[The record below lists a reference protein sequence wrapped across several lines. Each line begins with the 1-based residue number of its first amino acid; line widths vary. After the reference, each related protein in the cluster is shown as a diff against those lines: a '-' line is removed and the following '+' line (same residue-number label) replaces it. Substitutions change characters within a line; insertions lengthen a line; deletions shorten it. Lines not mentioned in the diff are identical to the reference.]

1 MLDLL
6 IDFDKSLF
14 RAINTGMSN
23 ELFDAVLPWLR
34 EGKLWAPLYLFLA
47 SFLWVNYGRRGLIV
61 GIGLIL
67 SVGLTDFT
75 SGTLIKKNVQR
86 IRPCNDPSMEMQ
98 IIERVPCGSGY
109 SFTSNHSANHF
120 AIASFLI
127 VLFGQT
133 GRAFRYAAVFW
144 AGSIAFSQVY
154 VGVHYPLDALCG
166 ALLGTLIGS
175 ATGEWVKKKYLL
187 NELSLN

>member
-1 MLDLL
+1 MLDLM

-23 ELFDAVLPWLR
+23 DLFDAVLPWLR

-47 SFLWVNYGRRGLIV
+47 SFLWVNFKRRGLIV
-61 GIGLIL
+61 GLGLIL
-67 SVGLTDFT
+67 SVGLADFT

-86 IRPCNDPSMEMQ
+86 VRPCNDPSMETM

-127 VLFGQT
+127 VLFGHT
-133 GRAFRYAAVFW
+133 GRAFRYAAVLW

-154 VGVHYPLDALCG
+154 VGVHYPLDVACG
-166 ALLGTLIGS
+166 ALLGILIG
-175 ATGEWVKKKYLL
+175 G
-187 NELSLN
+187 LSGRWFSRHYPLSEAS

>member
-1 MLDLL
+1 MLDLI

-23 ELFDAVLPWLR
+23 DFFDAVLPWLR
-34 EGKLWAPLYLFLA
+34 EGTIWAPLYLFLA
-47 SFLWVNYGRRGLIV
+47 SFLWINFRRRGLII

-75 SGTLIKKNVQR
+75 SGTLIKKSVQR
-86 IRPCNDPSMEMQ
+86 IRPCNDTSMEMLVT
-98 IIERVPCGSGY
+98 ERVPCGSGY

-120 AIASFLI
+120 AIATFLM
-127 VLFGQT
+127 VVFG
-133 GRAFRYAAVFW
+133 RIDRRVRYAAVLW

-154 VGVHYPLDALCG
+154 VGVHYPLDVLCG
-166 ALLGTLIGS
+166 AVLGTLIGV
-175 ATGEWVKKKYLL
+175 TIGRWIKKRYL
-187 NELSLN
+187 SG

>member
-6 IDFDKSLF
+6 IDFDKLLF
-14 RAINTGMSN
+14 RAINTGMGN
-23 ELFDAVLPWLR
+23 DLFDAVLPWLR

-47 SFLWVNYGRRGLIV
+47 SFLWVNYRRRGLIV

-86 IRPCNDPSMEMQ
+86 VRPCNDPSMEMQ

-109 SFTSNHSANHF
+109 SFTSNHAANHF
-120 AIASFLI
+120 AIAAFLI
-127 VLFGQT
+127 AVFG
-133 GRAFRYAAVFW
+133 RIDRRIRYAAVLW

-154 VGVHYPLDALCG
+154 VGVHYPLDVLFG
-166 ALLGTLIGS
+166 ALLGSL
-175 ATGEWVKKKYLL
+175 TGGLAGRWFSRRYPLWAA
-187 NELSLN
+187 S